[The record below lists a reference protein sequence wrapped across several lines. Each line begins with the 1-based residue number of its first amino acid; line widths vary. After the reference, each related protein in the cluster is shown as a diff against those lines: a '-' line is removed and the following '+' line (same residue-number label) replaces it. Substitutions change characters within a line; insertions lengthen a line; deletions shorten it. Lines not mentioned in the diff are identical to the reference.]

1 MARPGTITF
10 VQARP
15 SLPVILN
22 YALWIS
28 FLLKLGLAAWLPMS
42 GDEAY
47 FLVWAQHLDY
57 GYYDHPPMVG
67 WWLAPM
73 LDTGHAVWW
82 LRLPAVASTTLIGWL
97 IYRLIAPID
106 ETRATWA
113 AMLYLVWPFTLADVL
128 ITTDT
133 PLILFTFLTVYAMA
147 QALRT
152 SRQNHF
158 ARAGFWF
165 GCALLSKYFAVV
177 LGGALAGWFI
187 ATRTGR
193 SHWRGAIIMLL
204 CSLPLVAINLYWNYT
219 HCWDN
224 ILFNLYN
231 RNTGA
236 RFSWHDVG
244 LYLITTLYLMT
255 PPGAWMWWRSR
266 QQHNPEHNPEH
277 NPVTLSVDTLYRW
290 VFWFPFVF
298 FLALSFKKTIGLHWV
313 LGFYPFFFLLL
324 GLSASQYDLKK
335 LFRFMCGFSAL
346 HAIIISALLMA
357 PSNWWQRSH
366 LYSGYILLM
375 HPHQVL
381 QALAP
386 WQKNRIMATNDYS
399 TSAILQYHAR
409 QPFIVYG
416 MGSKHARQNDII
428 TDFRRLDGKNLLIFD
443 KSPTRASDYTPYFSS
458 VTHLTIQ
465 VDKAT
470 FYVALGNQFNYAT
483 YQQHVLTD
491 IRDRYYRI
499 PQYLPHTPCY
509 FCTRYFPDANSRF
522 QP

>member
-1 MARPGTITF
+1 MRAMPL
-10 VQARP
+10 P
-15 SLPVILN
+15 SLLRHT
-22 YALWIS
+22 LWIT

-47 FLVWAQHLDY
+47 FLVWAQHLDF

-73 LDTGHAVWW
+73 LALGHAAWW
-82 LRLPAVASTTLIGWL
+82 LRLPAVLSTSLIGVL
-97 IYRLIAPID
+97 VYRMLAPID
-106 ETRATWA
+106 AIRATWSA
-113 AMLYLVWPFTLADVL
+113 VLYLVWPFTLANVL

-133 PLILFTFLTVYAMA
+133 PLILFSFLTVYAIVSA
-147 QALRT
+147 VRTEHLSQFAL
-152 SRQNHF
+152 
-158 ARAGFWF
+158 AGFWL
-165 GCALLSKYFAVV
+165 GCAFLSKYFVFV
-177 LGGALAGWFI
+177 LGGALAGWFVTT
-187 ATRTGR
+187 ATGR
-193 SHWRGAIIMLL
+193 AHWRGALMMLVFA
-204 CSLPLVAINLYWNYT
+204 LPLVAINLYWNYT

-231 RNTGA
+231 RNTDA
-236 RFSWHDVG
+236 HFSWHDVS
-244 LYLITTLYLMT
+244 LYCITTLYLMT
-255 PPGAWMWWRSR
+255 PPGAWLWWRSR
-266 QQHNPEHNPEH
+266 QQHI
-277 NPVTLSVDTLYRW
+277 PVAFPNVETLYRW

-324 GLSASQYDLKK
+324 GSRAPASTLKK

-346 HAIIISALLMA
+346 HATVIATLLLA
-357 PSNWWQRSH
+357 PAHWWQRSH
-366 LYSGYILLM
+366 LYSGYVLLM
-375 HPHQVL
+375 HPHQVV
-381 QALAP
+381 QALTP
-386 WQKNRIMATNDYS
+386 WRETYVMATNDYS
-399 TSAILQYHAR
+399 TSALLQYHAR

-428 TDFRRLDGKNLLIFD
+428 TDFRRLDGKNLLVFD
-443 KSPTRASDYTPYFSS
+443 KSPTPSSDYIPYFTH
-458 VTHLTIQ
+458 VTRTTIKI
-465 VDKAT
+465 DGAL
-470 FYVALGNQFNYAT
+470 FYVALGNHFNYAA

-509 FCTRYFPDANSRF
+509 FCIRYFPDTTAHF